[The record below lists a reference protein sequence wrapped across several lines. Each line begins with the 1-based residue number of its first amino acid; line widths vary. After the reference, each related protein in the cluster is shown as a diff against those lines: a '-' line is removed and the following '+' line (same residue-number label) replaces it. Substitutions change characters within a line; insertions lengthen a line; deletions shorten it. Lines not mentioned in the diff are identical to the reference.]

1 MTRTLQV
8 TFVIPFVIWVCYMT
22 FIPMSRVEG
31 KWVLIGLA
39 YAAIYVAV
47 FHSGSK
53 QSDPCFYPC
62 LSVLSLLP

>member
-31 KWVLIGLA
+31 KIGLG
-39 YAAIYVAV
+39 YAAIYFAV
-47 FHSGSK
+47 FH
-53 QSDPCFYPC
+53 F
-62 LSVLSLLP
+62 

>member
-39 YAAIYVAV
+39 YAAIYFAV
-47 FHSGSK
+47 FHFWLK
-53 QSDPCFYPC
+53 A
-62 LSVLSLLP
+62 V